1 MGEFPAGLPHPLIS
15 ERTARNMDKLTLLT
29 MKMIDYESGCP
40 ARINHFL
47 KVTAYAR
54 TIAEMEGLD
63 ENRLYTL
70 TAAALTHDIGIKP
83 SLEKYGNCNG
93 EHQQVEGPPVA
104 EKMLTALGFERNVID
119 RVCWLIAHHHT
130 YTDIIGADYRILV
143 EADFLVNL
151 DEGNSSADA
160 KSQAREKMFQTR
172 AGLAIFDRLFPEIAH
187 CK

>member
-1 MGEFPAGLPHPLIS
+1 
-15 ERTARNMDKLTLLT
+15 MDKLTLLT

-40 ARINHFL
+40 HRINHLL

-63 ENRLYTL
+63 EKRMMVL

-83 SLEKYGNCNG
+83 SLEKYGSSAG

-104 EKMLTALGFERNVID
+104 EKMLTALGFDRELID

-130 YTDIIGADYRILV
+130 YTDIVGMDYRILV

-151 DEGNSSADA
+151 DEGQASAEA
-160 KSQAREKMFQTR
+160 KRQARNNIFRTG
-172 AGLAIFDRLFPEIAH
+172 AGQAIFDRLFGEPAGES
-187 CK
+187 

>member
-1 MGEFPAGLPHPLIS
+1 
-15 ERTARNMDKLTLLT
+15 MDKLTLLA

-47 KVTAYAR
+47 KVTAYAK

-63 ENRLYTL
+63 EKRLFTL

-83 SLEKYGNCNG
+83 SLEKYGSSNG
-93 EHQQVEGPPVA
+93 EHQEVEGPPVA
-104 EKMLTALGFERNVID
+104 QKMLSALGFDREVTD

-130 YTDIIGADYRILV
+130 YSDIIGADYQILV

-151 DEGNSSADA
+151 DEGGASADA
-160 KSQAREKMFQTR
+160 KKQTREKIFRTR
-172 AGLAIFDRLFPEIAH
+172 AGLAIFDRLFAENAPCE
-187 CK
+187 

>member
-1 MGEFPAGLPHPLIS
+1 
-15 ERTARNMDKLTLLT
+15 MDKLTLLT

-54 TIAEMEGLD
+54 TIAQMEGLD
-63 ENRLYTL
+63 EDKLYTL

-83 SLEKYGNCNG
+83 SLEKFGNGNG
-93 EHQQVEGPPVA
+93 EHQQAEGPPAA
-104 EKMLTALGFERNVID
+104 EKMLTALGVGREVID

-151 DEGNSSADA
+151 DEGGASAETKA
-160 KSQAREKMFQTR
+160 QVRNEIFKTR

-187 CK
+187 CE